1 VAIVTELLM
10 MMIFIK
16 DFCYYYKNF
25 GPKYGWFWSIGYSRF
40 NALYFNRDGTWKK
53 KTYEN

>member
-1 VAIVTELLM
+1 MI
-10 MMIFIK
+10 MIFIK